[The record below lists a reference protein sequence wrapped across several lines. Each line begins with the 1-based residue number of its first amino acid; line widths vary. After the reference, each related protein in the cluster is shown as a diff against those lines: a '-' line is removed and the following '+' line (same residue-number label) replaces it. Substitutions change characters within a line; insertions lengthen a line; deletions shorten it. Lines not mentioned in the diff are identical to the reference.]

1 MAQLVERTARL
12 EISPPVAAPS
22 VITPEAA
29 AEAAPSMTLDA
40 AAIARAIE
48 ATGYC
53 VVDDA
58 LGAMHAEQLG
68 AACRAVP
75 RRRRRSKKE
84 RIASTIASGGT
95 TPSRSSRT
103 VKRRP

>member
-12 EISPPVAAPS
+12 EVSPPVAAP
-22 VITPEAA
+22 VTPEAA

-40 AAIARAIE
+40 AAIARAIQ

-75 RRRRRSKKE
+75 K
-84 RIASTIASGGT
+84 APATIQ
-95 TPSRSSRT
+95 
-103 VKRRP
+103 

>member
-12 EISPPVAAPS
+12 EISPPP
-22 VITPEAA
+22 PE
-29 AEAAPSMTLDA
+29 EAAPSITLDA
-40 AAIARAIE
+40 AAIAQAIQ

-58 LGAMHAEQLG
+58 LGAIHAEQLG

-75 RRRRRSKKE
+75 
-84 RIASTIASGGT
+84 
-95 TPSRSSRT
+95 
-103 VKRRP
+103 